1 MIDAGVPSG
10 VSAPLSCSPPKSSS
24 LSTTVTE
31 VEGSDVTRHP
41 APPEAPSRAAELR
54 AIRAEDRAARIATAE
69 EWLSGLEA
77 DGEFTGAIPATALF
91 ELAEDDLGDE
101 IAGRTTFYAIADRI
115 LGPRVRIR
123 GVRTYRIGP
132 Q

>member
-1 MIDAGVPSG
+1 M
-10 VSAPLSCSPPKSSS
+10 
-24 LSTTVTE
+24 
-31 VEGSDVTRHP
+31 
-41 APPEAPSRAAELR
+41 
-54 AIRAEDRAARIATAE
+54 
-69 EWLSGLEA
+69 EA